1 MSSGSNGITVPKL
14 ISSSCESAETFG
26 GWQLKWDAWERT
38 KNRTRWSGA
47 ACLVKRTKNKQEDSR
62 IWTVSSSLPP
72 PPVTQLHTDR
82 RVISLPALF
91 HRSGLLLFLWH
102 LCCTA
107 YYNEFEDHRCSG
119 CVNWGNWEP
128 QCDDQTWSWLSGHV
142 SSSKQRTRDRGG
154 NRAHWTGEKE
164 LAPMAL
170 GCNLFFAGFR
180 LFCS

>member
-91 HRSGLLLFLWH
+91 HRGGLLLF
-102 LCCTA
+102 
-107 YYNEFEDHRCSG
+107 SG
-119 CVNWGNWEP
+119 ICVVRRTIMSLRIIVVLAVLTGV
-128 QCDDQTWSWLSGHV
+128 TGSLSV
-142 SSSKQRTRDRGG
+142 TIRPEADSADMS
-154 NRAHWTGEKE
+154 AHPNSVPETEEETE
-164 LAPMAL
+164 LL
-170 GCNLFFAGFR
+170 GQVRRN
-180 LFCS
+180 